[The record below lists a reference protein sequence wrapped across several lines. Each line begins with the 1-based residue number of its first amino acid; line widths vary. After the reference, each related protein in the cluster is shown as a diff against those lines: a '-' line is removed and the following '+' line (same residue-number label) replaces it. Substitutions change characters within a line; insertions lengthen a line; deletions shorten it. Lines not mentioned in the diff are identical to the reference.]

1 MTKNISTTPLYKKL
15 GITEGSE
22 IMVLNQP
29 KNYTD
34 FFSEFPAGVLLNK
47 KAKRQQVVFIHI
59 FVRTVIELES
69 LYNIAKE
76 NLKKN
81 GVLWISWPKKTSKI
95 ASELDKFM
103 IMKYGLEN
111 GLVDTKVASIDE
123 NWSGHKFVY
132 RVPDR

>member
-47 KAKRQQVVFIHI
+47 KANRKQVVFIHI

>member
-1 MTKNISTTPLYKKL
+1 MTKKISTTPLYKKL

-29 KNYTD
+29 KKYTD
-34 FFSEFPAGVLLNK
+34 FFADFPSKVLINET
-47 KAKRQQVVFIHI
+47 AKHQQFVFIHI

-69 LYNIAKE
+69 LYKIAKE
-76 NLKKN
+76 NLKKE
-81 GVLWISWPKKTSKI
+81 GVLWISWPKKASKL
-95 ASELDKFM
+95 STELDKFM

-132 RVPDR
+132 RLTDR

>member
-1 MTKNISTTPLYKKL
+1 MNKKISTTPLYKKL

-47 KAKRQQVVFIHI
+47 KANRKQVVFIHI

-132 RVPDR
+132 RVTDR

>member
-1 MTKNISTTPLYKKL
+1 MTKIILTSPLYKKL
-15 GITEGSE
+15 GITEGIE

-29 KNYTD
+29 KKYTD
-34 FFSEFPAGVLLNK
+34 FFSEFPSMVLIHES
-47 KAKRQQVVFIHI
+47 AKGQQFGFIHI
-59 FVRTVIELES
+59 FVSSNIELES
-69 LYNIAKE
+69 LYKTAKE

-81 GVLWISWPKKTSKI
+81 GVLWISWPKKASKL
-95 ASELDKFM
+95 STELDKFK

-132 RVPDR
+132 RISDR

>member
-1 MTKNISTTPLYKKL
+1 MNKKISTTPLYKKL

-47 KAKRQQVVFIHI
+47 KANRKQVVFIHI

-76 NLKKN
+76 SLKKN

-132 RVPDR
+132 RVTDR